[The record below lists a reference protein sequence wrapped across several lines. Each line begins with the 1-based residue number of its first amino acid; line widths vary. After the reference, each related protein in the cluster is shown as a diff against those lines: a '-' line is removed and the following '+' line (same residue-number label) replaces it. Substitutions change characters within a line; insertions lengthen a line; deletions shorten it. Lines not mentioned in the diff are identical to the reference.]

1 MAEIVDEG
9 VTGYL
14 SHDIDSSV
22 NALRAAV
29 RLDRAAV
36 RARAVARFGV
46 DRMVEDYLRIYEG
59 LLMSA
64 STSLSG
70 A

>member
-14 SHDIDSSV
+14 AGDVESAV
-22 NALRAAV
+22 EAVRAAA

-36 RARAVARFGV
+36 RARAVARFGAE
-46 DRMVEDYLRIYEG
+46 RMVEAYLRTYET
-59 LLMSA
+59 LVRSA
-64 STSLSG
+64 STSSSG

>member
-14 SHDIDSSV
+14 AYDIESAV
-22 NALRAAV
+22 KALRAAV
-29 RLDRAAV
+29 LLDRAAV
-36 RARAVARFGV
+36 RARAVGRFGV

-64 STSLSG
+64 STSVSR